1 MNTSG
6 QAVDLPQGLKLRS
19 AVPVVAGPRASF
31 SDGPYKVGFWIVA
44 AWVFISFS
52 RFFDLIAVGYKIPGI
67 VYYTMVGVIL
77 ISGAIPRALH
87 SPITWMIVVFTI
99 WVGIT
104 LPFSVWR
111 TNSIQPATAAFQ
123 SLVTF
128 VAISGLTLSPR
139 QCIRMIYIL
148 GAAAFVGAILSFA
161 FGNME
166 TGRLEL
172 MQGSFKDPNEYAMTL
187 LMGLPL
193 LALLAR
199 SSNPFTRIFG
209 AAASLVTLFVFLR
222 AGSRGG
228 MIALLA
234 MGVVLFWGVSL
245 GKKIMV
251 VAGGGAALIIG
262 LAVLPGYLQQRY
274 FTFFTVD
281 ESAPMN
287 ADERERLQGADVG
300 STEGRLSLLEWSLK
314 LTVRHPL
321 FGVGPGNFPT
331 AHWSEAK
338 AEGKKV
344 AWNVTHNTYTQISSE
359 TGVPGAILF
368 IAFLVQAVRAVR
380 RVVKRAT
387 ENGYPELERAAYHLW
402 LSLAGVCVAA
412 FFLSLAYFPAFY
424 VLAAIALSLERA
436 ITPAP
441 AAIMVPQRMTM
452 KPVGGPVPAPAA
464 PARKR
469 VMSGKE
475 IRALMRKV

>member
-222 AGSRGG
+222 RLARRNDRAAGHGSGPVLGSLTGQEDHGG
-228 MIALLA
+228 CWRRRCFDHRTCRAAGISSAALLHLLHR
-234 MGVVLFWGVSL
+234 G
-245 GKKIMV
+245 
-251 VAGGGAALIIG
+251 
-262 LAVLPGYLQQRY
+262 R
-274 FTFFTVD
+274 
-281 ESAPMN
+281 
-287 ADERERLQGADVG
+287 VG
-300 STEGRLSLLEWSLK
+300 S
-314 LTVRHPL
+314 H
-321 FGVGPGNFPT
+321 
-331 AHWSEAK
+331 
-338 AEGKKV
+338 
-344 AWNVTHNTYTQISSE
+344 
-359 TGVPGAILF
+359 
-368 IAFLVQAVRAVR
+368 
-380 RVVKRAT
+380 
-387 ENGYPELERAAYHLW
+387 ER
-402 LSLAGVCVAA
+402 G
-412 FFLSLAYFPAFY
+412 
-424 VLAAIALSLERA
+424 
-436 ITPAP
+436 
-441 AAIMVPQRMTM
+441 
-452 KPVGGPVPAPAA
+452 
-464 PARKR
+464 
-469 VMSGKE
+469 
-475 IRALMRKV
+475 